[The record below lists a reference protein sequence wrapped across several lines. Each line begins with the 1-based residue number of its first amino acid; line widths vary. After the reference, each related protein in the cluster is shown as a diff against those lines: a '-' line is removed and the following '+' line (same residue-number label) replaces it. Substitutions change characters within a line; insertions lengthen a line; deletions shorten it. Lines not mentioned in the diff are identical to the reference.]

1 MYTAEREVRS
11 VPVALRLAP
20 WLVLAVAAAVVAV
33 LAPGGHYGLLVAI
46 APFVAAAVHGP
57 HLTAL
62 VGAASVS
69 LYSGLRL
76 WLPEEM
82 DGGIWWIKL
91 ALVVAASGS
100 AVLISQARLRER
112 ALHRS
117 LEIAS
122 ALQRELLPTQATGTS
137 TVEVCHRYIPTDTE
151 AGVGGDWF
159 DVIPLSGG
167 RVALTIGDVVGHG
180 IEAASLMGRMRAA
193 VHTLAEL
200 DLAPDELLAHMDTTA
215 ARHAEHDDTRTLAAS
230 CLYLVYDPVAQQ
242 CTLASAGHP
251 PPALR
256 RPDGTVEF
264 PDLPE
269 HPPLGMGETAFEPTT
284 LTLTEGTVIA
294 LYTDGLLDLRH
305 HQTESALAPL
315 ASALATDFRSLDRLC
330 QYVSEHTLRDRSDD
344 GALLLARVAALP
356 AQQVATW
363 DLSVE
368 PAAVGLARKTVSQ
381 QLDAWDLA
389 DMAFATELIV
399 TELVTNA
406 LIHASAPITLRLIKD
421 ASLIC
426 EISDTSHTAPHQ
438 RRARA
443 LDEDGR
449 GLAMVAHLASRWG
462 TRYTETGKTVWAEQ
476 RLI

>member
-1 MYTAEREVRS
+1 MYAAEHVHRS
-11 VPVALRLAP
+11 VPIAVTFAP
-20 WLVLAVAAAVVAV
+20 WFILAAVAAVVV
-33 LAPGGHYGLLVAI
+33 VVSPGGHYGLLMAV

-62 VGAASVS
+62 VGAVTVS
-69 LYSGLRL
+69 LYSALRV
-76 WLPEEM
+76 WLPEEI

-100 AVLISQARLRER
+100 AVLITQARLRER
-112 ALHRS
+112 ALNRS
-117 LEIAS
+117 LDIAA
-122 ALQRELLPTQATGTS
+122 ALQRELLPAQTAGTS

-180 IEAASLMGRMRAA
+180 IEAASLMGRMRVA
-193 VHTLAEL
+193 VQTLAEL
-200 DLAPDELLAHMDTTA
+200 DLAPDELLAHMDAAA
-215 ARHAEHDDTRTLAAS
+215 ARHADDMRALAAS
-230 CLYLVYDPVAQQ
+230 CLYLVYDPVARR

-256 RPDGTVEF
+256 HPDGTVEF

-269 HPPLGMGETAFEPTT
+269 HPPLGMGETAFETTT
-284 LTLTEGTVIA
+284 LTLAEGTVIA

-305 HQTESALAPL
+305 HHTESALAPL
-315 ASALATDFRSLDRLC
+315 AAALARNIDSLNRLC
-330 QYVSEHTLRDRSDD
+330 QYVSDSALRDSSDD
-344 GALLLARVAALP
+344 AALLLARVAGLP
-356 AQQVATW
+356 DQRVATW
-363 DLSVE
+363 ALSADLE
-368 PAAVGLARKTVSQ
+368 AVGRAREAVVR
-381 QLDAWDLA
+381 QLDAWGLGDS
-389 DMAFATELIV
+389 AFATELIV
-399 TELVTNA
+399 TELATNA

-438 RRARA
+438 RRART

-462 TRYTETGKTVWAEQ
+462 VRYTDTGKTVWAEQ
-476 RLI
+476 PLT